1 MRSASIAL
9 LCLTS
14 LMLVHLSSQIASKA
28 LCPCLKNTD
37 RVPPKIRIKSYARQP
52 GACHTDAVLFITDRG
67 KTFCSNPKQARV
79 KEAIAF
85 LNKKTAAI
93 KQPSLQIHHL
103 IFKQLFNISLDLNTT
118 SPWNTT
124 R

>member
-37 RVPPKIRIKSYARQP
+37 RVPQKIRIKSYARQP
-52 GACHTDAVLFITDRG
+52 GACYTDAVLFKTDRG
-67 KTFCSNPKQARV
+67 MFCCDPTKAKV
-79 KEAIAF
+79 KEVMQF
-85 LNKKTAAI
+85 LEEKMAAI
-93 KQPSLQIHHL
+93 PKH
-103 IFKQLFNISLDLNTT
+103 
-118 SPWNTT
+118 
-124 R
+124 